1 MQRTQISLEPEQHK
15 ALAEIARRERRS
27 LSDVIRQMIDEEIR
41 LRKQREL
48 EQAALA
54 LLADYKSDPELTAFS
69 ALDGEDFHAQG

>member
-15 ALAEIARRERRS
+15 ALAEIARREHRS
-27 LSDVIRQMIDEEIR
+27 LSQVIRQMIDEEIR

-54 LLADYKSDPELTAFS
+54 LLADYQTDPELTAFS